1 MKYKASKWMY
11 PITLGNALL
20 GIVLGSLF
28 IMSPKIHIVAA
39 IATLTYGLVF
49 LWGTIVFTK
58 NPVYAINGNILEI
71 TRMFKKNNI
80 IDLSKIDKT
89 EEVRESYLFL
99 YNGNKVVN
107 GVSSAQIGNKQF
119 IDLVAT
125 IRQVI
130 TRRCS

>member
-1 MKYKASKWMY
+1 MKYRASKWMY
-11 PITLGNALL
+11 PITLGNAML

-28 IMSPKIHIVAA
+28 IMSPKIHILAA
-39 IATLTYGLVF
+39 IATLTYGF
-49 LWGTIVFTK
+49 ISLWGTIVFTK
-58 NPVYAINGNILEI
+58 YPVYAVNGSILEI

-80 IDLSKIDKT
+80 IDVSEIDKT
-89 EEVRESYLFL
+89 EEVKNSYLYL

-107 GVSSAQIGNKQF
+107 GVSSAQIGSKQF

-130 TRRCS
+130 TNHS